1 MTTDPTPT
9 PRTRPAAGLDLDDGP
24 LAEALQ
30 AIDVALTDIETA
42 KATLTER
49 RQDFARVFRA
59 EVFTHAED
67 PRLADDL
74 AAVIGALYWEHRTLR
89 LADLSA
95 ATGLDNE
102 RIRRLARPRVVEA
115 ACVGCGAPTDVL
127 QTRRSERVTG
137 RCPDCRQPAFDPFDT
152 PHTWGPPPRPDL
164 PVPPQVDW
172 LDRLLAHLDARL
184 RSVDCDH
191 QLTLTQRWALREG
204 LDQDGV
210 ASRVR
215 AFGGFCD
222 CEVVAN
228 APPTAGPGPASW

>member
-1 MTTDPTPT
+1 MTTDPT
-9 PRTRPAAGLDLDDGP
+9 PRTRPATGLYLDDGP
-24 LAEALQ
+24 LGEALQ
-30 AIDVALTDIETA
+30 AIDLALAGIETA
-42 KATLTER
+42 KATLTAR
-49 RQDFARVFRA
+49 RHDFARVFRD
-59 EVFTHAED
+59 EVVAHAED

-74 AAVIGALYWEHRTLR
+74 AAVIRALYWEYPTLR

-102 RIRRLARPRVVEA
+102 RIRRLAGPRVVEA
-115 ACVGCGAPTDVL
+115 ACLGCGTPTEVL
-127 QTRRSERVTG
+127 QTRRSERREG
-137 RCPDCRQPAFDPFDT
+137 RCPDCRQPAFDPFT
-152 PHTWGPPPRPDL
+152 SPPTWGPPPRPDL
-164 PVPPQVDW
+164 PAPPDVDW

-184 RSVDCDH
+184 RSVECDH

-204 LDQDGV
+204 LDQDTV